1 MSTDLLKYL
10 ADKIDEEKEII
21 EADLSAGHAADFA
34 QYKHAT
40 GVIRGLMIANNIV
53 LETAQRM
60 ENDDDD

>member
-10 ADKIDEEKEII
+10 ADKINEEREII
-21 EADLSAGHAADFA
+21 VEDLAAGKAPDHA

-60 ENDDDD
+60 ENDDD

>member
-10 ADKIDEEKEII
+10 SDKIGEEKEII
-21 EADLSAGHAADFA
+21 AEDLAAGKAPDYA

-40 GVIRGLMIANNIV
+40 GVIRGLLIANNIL

-60 ENDDDD
+60 EQDDD

>member
-10 ADKIDEEKEII
+10 SDKIDEERQVI
-21 EADLSAGHAADFA
+21 ETDLAAGKATDFA

-40 GVIRGLMIANNIV
+40 GVIRGLMIANNIL

-60 ENDDDD
+60 EQDDD

>member
-10 ADKIDEEKEII
+10 ADKINEEKEII
-21 EADLSAGHAADFA
+21 AEDLAAGKAPDYA

-40 GVIRGLMIANNIV
+40 GVIRGLMIANNLV

-60 ENDDDD
+60 ENDDD

>member
-10 ADKIDEEKEII
+10 SDKIEEERKVI
-21 EADLSAGHAADFA
+21 EADLAEGKAADFA

-40 GVIRGLMIANNIV
+40 GVIRGLLIASNIL

-60 ENDDDD
+60 EQDDD